1 MVQDYK
7 ILPLVVGYDRY
18 SSQYLVQQMQQ
29 DGGFKMDDVYQ
40 GWNMTPAI
48 NKLEGELKDRTVK
61 IGDNDLLR
69 IHLLDTALEHDRES
83 RRVKIVKLEKT
94 SHIDG
99 TAALLDALIV
109 KDKWAGDY
117 GRQLRNE

>member
-1 MVQDYK
+1 
-7 ILPLVVGYDRY
+7 
-18 SSQYLVQQMQQ
+18 MQNE
-29 DGGFKMDDVYQ
+29 GGFKMDDVYQ

-48 NKLEGELKDRTVK
+48 NKLEGVLSERRLK
-61 IGDNDLLR
+61 IGNNALLR
-69 IHLLDTALEHDRES
+69 VHLLDTALQKDRMTKK
-83 RRVKIVKLEKT
+83 VKIVKVSEKA
-94 SHIDG
+94 HIDG